1 MSWIFQ
7 TVRFLANGK
16 NVRETAG
23 LLASG
28 VSTARQYAGDF
39 SRTHFAHMWK
49 EANAGDVEAQFQ
61 LGECYFKGRGIDVDP
76 VESARWYERAAQ
88 GGHAQA
94 QCNLAMLKYLGRG
107 TQADPAEAWM
117 WMKLALIQNDLNAV
131 QSVHSLKDKISP
143 HDRRLGEQMA
153 AGFTTQI
160 YVHKPETEPAN
171 PDAASV
177 SNPSPES

>member
-7 TVRFLANGK
+7 TVRFLAKGK

-61 LGECYFKGRGIDVDP
+61 LGECYFKGRGIDIDP
-76 VESARWYERAAQ
+76 VESARWYERAAR

-94 QCNLAMLKYLGRG
+94 QCNFAMLKYLGRG
-107 TQADPAEAWM
+107 TQANAAEAWM

-143 HDRRLGEQMA
+143 DNRRLGEQMA
-153 AGFTTQI
+153 AGFVREI
-160 YVHKPETEPAN
+160 YVFKPEPEAPDSDSPA
-171 PDAASV
+171 
-177 SNPSPES
+177 ES